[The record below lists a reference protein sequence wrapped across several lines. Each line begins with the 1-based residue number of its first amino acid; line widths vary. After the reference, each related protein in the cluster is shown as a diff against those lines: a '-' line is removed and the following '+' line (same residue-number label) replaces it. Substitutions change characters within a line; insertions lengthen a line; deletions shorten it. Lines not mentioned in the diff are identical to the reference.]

1 MQEAFASAFAYSCRY
16 SISGLKENLFVIF
29 IPTCVCVC
37 VLFDFSVKLQHKTSS
52 VAKLNYFLMSLM
64 SLSVSNVINY
74 DSQYAKASQ
83 CIIFKILFLCH
94 TQTHTHSGVV

>member
-1 MQEAFASAFAYSCRY
+1 M
-16 SISGLKENLFVIF
+16 
-29 IPTCVCVC
+29 CVC
-37 VLFDFSVKLQHKTSS
+37 VLFDFSVKLQPKTSS
-52 VAKLNYFLMSLM
+52 VSAKLNDFLMSLM

-83 CIIFKILFLCH
+83 CIKFKILFLCH